1 MLLWNEKSCREPRH
15 SSPAGH
21 CQKRQECV
29 PNPPTR
35 LLGLVTGGG
44 RHPASL
50 TLTCAELCRMAGH
63 LTLTGRALEPG
74 DFSEVG
80 GISPVYRW
88 AN

>member
-1 MLLWNEKSCREPRH
+1 MEREVVQGAETQQPSGALSEK
-15 SSPAGH
+15 AGMRP
-21 CQKRQECV
+21 Q
-29 PNPPTR
+29 PPTR

-80 GISPVYRW
+80 GISPVYRL